1 MSLIPL
7 IPELAQK
14 IRSIRPDIPIILC
27 TGFSDAITEEKA
39 KAIGT
44 LEYTMKPVVKSDMAR
59 AVRRLLDQKN
69 EKWLR
74 HSFLS

>member
-1 MSLIPL
+1 MDQEIMEQIFNSYFTTKATD
-7 IPELAQK
+7 EG
-14 IRSIRPDIPIILC
+14 

-39 KAIGT
+39 KAIGN